1 MNKWKELL
9 KNKTIDCIWC
19 GFSID
24 GRTKQYQWTIPYL
37 RCEQKV
43 VVRADSGIKHLS
55 DLKGKNVAVQV
66 DTKTEEYF
74 LKQQSSGKL
83 RVGQISTYKNLMEAV
98 AVFNKGYA
106 DAVAAHD
113 EAIDY
118 YIKDNEKAYRFLD
131 KTIMET
137 HLGVAFA
144 LNYDKKTVAELSD
157 TLQDMI
163 QDGTIKKIVSRYG
176 IDSGQLVEGKTTR
189 FGRDYSDVAG
199 DDYICKRSMPEI

>member
-66 DTKTEEYF
+66 DTKTEQYF
-74 LKQQSSGKL
+74 LKQQSSGK
-83 RVGQISTYKNLMEAV
+83 
-98 AVFNKGYA
+98 
-106 DAVAAHD
+106 
-113 EAIDY
+113 
-118 YIKDNEKAYRFLD
+118 
-131 KTIMET
+131 
-137 HLGVAFA
+137 
-144 LNYDKKTVAELSD
+144 
-157 TLQDMI
+157 
-163 QDGTIKKIVSRYG
+163 
-176 IDSGQLVEGKTTR
+176 
-189 FGRDYSDVAG
+189 
-199 DDYICKRSMPEI
+199 P